1 MNNDSN
7 KEQFSILFRECRRGW
22 YFQMLLTQNKDK
34 WSSEYRVLPS
44 FLNLLEPDETTWMKL
59 TKLATPEDW
68 YALDEIFLNT
78 LIFPSNKVMFA
89 GSNLVG
95 EEVADEA
102 LENFGFY
109 VPDEEMLPV
118 LLFEATNLGVYLISY
133 FRHPDGFAKEN
144 MLSDRNT
151 EECEV
156 YESLTEAQQR
166 LDQKLSYY
174 ISES

>member
-68 YALDEIFLNT
+68 YALDEIFLT
-78 LIFPSNKVMFA
+78 LFIFLLSPLSPR
-89 GSNLVG
+89 
-95 EEVADEA
+95 EVIR
-102 LENFGFY
+102 LC
-109 VPDEEMLPV
+109 LQ
-118 LLFEATNLGVYLISY
+118 
-133 FRHPDGFAKEN
+133 
-144 MLSDRNT
+144 DR
-151 EECEV
+151 
-156 YESLTEAQQR
+156 
-166 LDQKLSYY
+166 
-174 ISES
+174 I

>member
-1 MNNDSN
+1 
-7 KEQFSILFRECRRGW
+7 
-22 YFQMLLTQNKDK
+22 
-34 WSSEYRVLPS
+34 
-44 FLNLLEPDETTWMKL
+44 
-59 TKLATPEDW
+59 
-68 YALDEIFLNT
+68 
-78 LIFPSNKVMFA
+78 MFA